1 MARWIDKQAT
11 KAERVQ
17 AHREKLVARAMRH
30 REEAPARAAFAAEQA
45 EAAKERD
52 RPVRRPY
59 TPGERRL
66 PDLSDDDLR
75 EALEKGDRAIP
86 RHLDYPHLLMLRERG
101 FTRMVWADT
110 GTGEFGVPSFRG
122 DVVTEVGE
130 IWLRQTG

>member
-1 MARWIDKQAT
+1 VARWIDKQAA
-11 KAERVQ
+11 KAERQQ
-17 AHREKLVARAMRH
+17 AHRERLVARAMRH

-45 EAAKERD
+45 EAAKERE
-52 RPVRRPY
+52 RPARRTY

-66 PDLSDDDLR
+66 PALSDDDLR
-75 EALEKGDRAIP
+75 EALAKGDRAIP

-101 FTRMVWADT
+101 FTRMVWADV

-130 IWLRQTG
+130 LWLKQD